1 MKFCAVLML
10 AMCGA
15 ATGACFGDDDAPLPG
30 RDGGPGAD
38 GSTADGPGD
47 RTPPVLL
54 ETDPVDGAT
63 GVAPMLAITVRFN
76 EPVLVREP
84 ADGLRLLDEAGQRVP
99 GTVEVDGDTLRFVP
113 ANDLALLG
121 SYTAVVTPAITDLAG
136 NPLPREYRVH
146 LSVRDGIWDAAA
158 TPLEH
163 SDTYLSH
170 LDVAMNARG
179 DVVVVWAQ
187 YDSPSISVWAKHYDA
202 RTSRWG
208 ASRRIEHEDA
218 SHAIEPRVAMD
229 EAGNA
234 IAVWQQSDDTRH
246 QVWASR
252 YQAGTGWEE
261 PVRLSASDTA
271 DAYGP
276 RVAMNHAGAAIVV
289 WRHTEGMATQAW
301 TNRYVAGMGWGE
313 AEPVQVDGQPA
324 FITGWDY
331 TTPQVG
337 IDADGDAIVIV
348 LDHVYQILAVP
359 HLASS
364 GWGEAE
370 TLSQGSVDPFALAV
384 APGGHALALWS
395 SRELPSIHAWRRDPG
410 GASHS
415 DVLMLGEGSDDLL
428 RAGDVAVT
436 PAGDGI
442 VVWFEHRSVVRQ
454 VWVSVYASEA
464 QGWTSPEELFPGM
477 FIRPR
482 MAQVRMDSRG
492 HAHAICILSDGN
504 DYMVLATTRRVVPG
518 GSSTTTLYH
527 GVEDASLAV
536 NAQGKAVLVRAV
548 QTADRHGMDL
558 DAMLFR

>member
-1 MKFCAVLML
+1 MKSCAVLML

-15 ATGACFGDDDAPLPG
+15 ATGACLGDDDAPPPG

-47 RTPPVLL
+47 RTPPAIL
-54 ETDPVDGAT
+54 ETDPADGAT
-63 GVAPMLAITVRFN
+63 GVAPMLAITVRFD
-76 EPVLVREP
+76 EPVLVSEP
-84 ADGLRLLDEAGQRVP
+84 ADGLTLLDEAGQPVP

-136 NPLPREYRVH
+136 TPLPSEHRVH
-146 LSVRDGIWDAAA
+146 LSVRDGIWDALA

-163 SDTYLSH
+163 SPAYVSH
-170 LDVAMNARG
+170 PDVAMDARG
-179 DVVVVWAQ
+179 NVVVVWAQ
-187 YDSPSISVWAKHYDA
+187 YDSTNVSVWANHHDA

-208 ASRRIEHEDA
+208 APQRIEHDDA
-218 SHAIEPRVAMD
+218 SYAIEPRVAMD

-234 IAVWQQSDDTRH
+234 IAVWQRFDGTRH
-246 QVWASR
+246 QVWANR
-252 YQAGTGWEE
+252 YQAGAGWEE
-261 PVRLSASDTA
+261 PAPLSVSDTA
-271 DAYGP
+271 DAYEP
-276 RVAMNHAGAAIVV
+276 RVAMNDAGAAIVV
-289 WRHTEGMATQAW
+289 WRQTEDMTTQAW
-301 TNRYVAGMGWGE
+301 INRYVPGTGWGE

-324 FITGWDY
+324 FIMGWDY

-337 IDADGDAIVIV
+337 IGADGDAIMTV
-348 LDHVYQILAVP
+348 LDHVHQILAVP
-359 HLASS
+359 HHASS

-370 TLSQGSVDPFALAV
+370 TLSQWSIDPFALAM
-384 APGGHALALWS
+384 APSGHALALWS
-395 SRELPSIHAWRRDPG
+395 SRELPSIHAWRRDPA
-410 GASHS
+410 GASHA
-415 DVLMLGEGSDDLL
+415 DLLMLGEESGDLL

-442 VVWFEHRSVVRQ
+442 ALWFEHRFVFRHF
-454 VWVSVYASEA
+454 WVSVYASAA
-464 QGWTSPEELFPGM
+464 QAWTSPEELFPAM
-477 FIRPR
+477 AIHPR
-482 MAQVRMDSRG
+482 MAQVGMDSRG

-504 DYMVLATTRRVVPG
+504 DYVALTATRRVAPG
-518 GSSTTTLYH
+518 GLSTTTLYK

-548 QTADRHGMDL
+548 HTADRLGMDL